1 MLLQNIGGS
10 IMKKMKNWLKPV
22 AAVIILFL
30 AGLTGALVALNITN
44 KSQTTVSSSSNVT
57 TSSVSYKNSTSTTEA
72 VKKVQEAVVS
82 VINYQSQSSSLENN
96 FSTQMFG
103 DQSDS
108 SSSDELS
115 VYSEGSGVIY
125 KIDGDSAYLVTNTH
139 VIEGAKQI
147 EIMLSD
153 GTKVVGELVGEDTYS
168 DIAVVKI
175 SSKNIST
182 VAEFADSDK
191 LTVGETAIAIG
202 SPLGTEYANSV
213 TQGIVSSLSRTVT
226 LTNSNGETISTNAI
240 QTDAAINPGNSGGAL
255 INVEGQV
262 IGINSSKISST
273 SSQSGESVEGMGFA
287 IPANDVVKIINQL
300 EQNGEVVRPALGIR
314 MAALSELSTNA
325 ISQLNIPSSITN
337 GVVVAKVIDGM
348 PAQGKLEKYD
358 VITEIDGKEVTSSS
372 DLQSILYG
380 HSVNDSIKVTF
391 YRGTEK
397 KTTTIE
403 LAKTTKD
410 LSDE

>member
-1 MLLQNIGGS
+1 
-10 IMKKMKNWLKPV
+10 MKKMKNWLKPV

-240 QTDAAINPGNSGGAL
+240 QTDTAINPGNSGGAL

-403 LAKTTKD
+403 LTKTTKD

>member
-1 MLLQNIGGS
+1 
-10 IMKKMKNWLKPV
+10 MKKMKNWLKPV

>member
-1 MLLQNIGGS
+1 
-10 IMKKMKNWLKPV
+10 MKKMKNWLKPV

-125 KIDGDSAYLVTNTH
+125 KVDGDSAYLVTNTH

-403 LAKTTKD
+403 LTKTTKD

>member
-1 MLLQNIGGS
+1 
-10 IMKKMKNWLKPV
+10 MKKMKNWLKPV
-22 AAVIILFL
+22 ASVIILFL
-30 AGLTGALVALNITN
+30 AGLTGALVALNIAN

-403 LAKTTKD
+403 LTKTTKD